1 MKSVARSNA
10 LRSLLL
16 LFVLSWSSAISAQPD
31 HKVVSFGFVS
41 PNTSQNLKLEQA
53 IAGMN
58 SAAETTLRNEAV
70 NLSCV
75 VRTRIRAFRALG
87 SWSDGAEHS
96 VMVRFTSDEDTLRYV
111 VSRMGR
117 DARQKYVIYFH
128 PDPAGPVD
136 LYTLRTPS
144 KARSLPAL
152 SSGLQS
158 AGVPLSTIVPLNG
171 VTAIYIIDLD
181 RDLREKILNA
191 ARTLHA
197 SVNAVPGKA
206 KLFGDD
212 IRQQAKTVFE
222 QDIKT
227 YESKNPN
234 LPPTCDAAKAV
245 PTKKPIARRKSR
257 NDEVN
262 ETLFLRHGGR
272 STRTAACARRPTLR
286 ACVSARQFVS

>member
-96 VMVRFTSDEDTLRYV
+96 LMVRFTSDEDTLRYV
-111 VSRMGR
+111 VSRLGR
-117 DARQKYVIYFH
+117 DALQKYVIYFH
-128 PDPAGPVD
+128 PEPGGPVD
-136 LYTLRTPS
+136 LYTLRVHS
-144 KARSLPAL
+144 DARRLIQL
-152 SSGLQS
+152 SSLLER
-158 AGVPLSTIVPLNG
+158 AGIPFSTIVPLNG
-171 VTAIYIIDLD
+171 TTFI
-181 RDLREKILNA
+181 
-191 ARTLHA
+191 
-197 SVNAVPGKA
+197 
-206 KLFGDD
+206 
-212 IRQQAKTVFE
+212 
-222 QDIKT
+222 
-227 YESKNPN
+227 
-234 LPPTCDAAKAV
+234 
-245 PTKKPIARRKSR
+245 
-257 NDEVN
+257 
-262 ETLFLRHGGR
+262 
-272 STRTAACARRPTLR
+272 
-286 ACVSARQFVS
+286 